1 MDGLELGP
9 LENIN
14 SLLLV
19 SCGGILGSNIRFLI
33 FQSLDKIFINKYLKI
48 VLINNLALFLLGFF
62 SAILSHNSAL
72 NYSKELVLLIS
83 IGFLGGLSTFS
94 SFMYD
99 LFELSFNF
107 QFIKVIKIL
116 IFSIIIGL
124 ISLSLGFLLGN
135 Q

>member
-1 MDGLELGP
+1 MDGSELVS

-19 SCGGILGSNIRFLI
+19 SFGGILGSNIRFFI
-33 FQSLDKIFINKYLKI
+33 FQSLDQFFISKELKI
-48 VLINNLALFLLGFF
+48 VLINNLASFLLGFV
-62 SAILSHNSAL
+62 SAILSNHSSL
-72 NYSKELVLLIS
+72 DYSKELGLLIV
-83 IGFLGGLSTFS
+83 IGFLGGLSTLSTFI
-94 SFMYD
+94 YD

-107 QFIKVIKIL
+107 KFSKAIRIL
-116 IFSIIIGL
+116 IFSIIFGL